1 MELTCCAVR
10 KCIGVQKGFKMYVL
24 PLLECSGN
32 EIYTKIFKQKDY
44 IVIITFIPRLKYF
57 K

>member
-10 KCIGVQKGFKMYVL
+10 KCTGVQKGFKMYML

-32 EIYTKIFKQKDY
+32 EIYENIQEK
-44 IVIITFIPRLKYF
+44 RLYSHNYF
-57 K
+57 YT